1 LPIIAELAN
10 MEVSNFLTSSYIPKI
25 EIIEISGELTGRE
38 ALQLEEY
45 LYNCL
50 DECRGSCYKLINFKH
65 TRKID
70 GLGIKVLE
78 YFVNRGMRFTLFN
91 VGADIQNMIRMSG
104 KENVFKI
111 CEEKDFAKA
120 VSLLEREIL
129 KEKPKIKGAIKARR
143 HPRINT
149 SFQIEFKFT
158 PGHNGE
164 TAHKANA
171 LNLSEGGL
179 FADRIITINKETGK
193 TVDDPEIAGRELHEL
208 SFALN
213 GTSKPIVTNGQCVW
227 ITKKHENLCAGICF
241 KDMKQNY
248 KEMIRDF
255 VAQNQNKA

>member
-1 LPIIAELAN
+1 
-10 MEVSNFLTSSYIPKI
+10 MEVSNYLTSFYIPKI

-45 LYNCL
+45 LYKCL
-50 DECRGSCYKLINFKH
+50 DECRGDCYKLINFKH

-70 GLGIKVLE
+70 GLGIKILE
-78 YFVNRGMRFTLFN
+78 YFVNRGVQFHLFN
-91 VGADIQNMIRMSG
+91 VGSDIRNMLRMSG

-111 CEEKDFAKA
+111 CEEKDFDKA
-120 VSLLEREIL
+120 VSLLEKEIL
-129 KEKPKIKGAIKARR
+129 KEKGKIKGAIKARR

-164 TAHKANA
+164 TVHKANA

-193 TVDDPEIAGRELHEL
+193 TVDYLEIAGRELHEL

-213 GTSKPIVTNGQCVW
+213 GTSKPIETNGKCIWKV
-227 ITKKHENLCAGICF
+227 KSREKLCAGICF